1 MIVPEVE
8 SLLTSLSSS
17 NNIDKVVPK
26 NESLQTTFSN
36 KTDTV
41 VPKAE
46 TTSSNEI
53 DKVVPKTESILT
65 TYYNNIDTVILCG
78 IETHVCVI
86 ATAID
91 LLLRRFNVHV
101 VADAVSSRTQ
111 TDRILALERMKK
123 IGI

>member
-17 NNIDKVVPK
+17 NNIDTVVPK
-26 NESLQTTFSN
+26 TESLQTTSSN
-36 KTDTV
+36 NIESV
-41 VPKAE
+41 VPKPE
-46 TTSSNEI
+46 SVPPSHT
-53 DKVVPKTESILT
+53 VVPKTESILT
-65 TYYNNIDTVILCG
+65 TYSNNIDTVILCG

-123 IGI
+123 IGT

>member
-1 MIVPEVE
+1 MV
-8 SLLTSLSSS
+8 L
-17 NNIDKVVPK
+17 PK
-26 NESLQTTFSN
+26 TESLQTTSSN

-46 TTSSNEI
+46 TTSSNNI
-53 DKVVPKTESILT
+53 DKVVHKTELLH
-65 TYYNNIDTVILCG
+65 NIDTVILCG

-123 IGI
+123 IGTWFWFEIL

>member
-8 SLLTSLSSS
+8 SLLTTLSSS
-17 NNIDKVVPK
+17 NNIDMVMPK
-26 NESLQTTFSN
+26 TESLQTTSSN

-46 TTSSNEI
+46 TTSANNI

-65 TYYNNIDTVILCG
+65 THSNNIDTVILCG